1 MGTLDDLVVYQK
13 AVELRRKIKPF
24 ADSFPPEEKFSLKSQ
39 LKRSSRSISAN
50 IAEGYGRYHYQE
62 NIRFLRISRGSLLE
76 TIDHISVAFDEEYID
91 ELTKL
96 DLISDCQLL
105 LKIMNGYIA
114 YLKRKKNPPDEAE

>member
-13 AVELRRKIKPF
+13 AVDLRRKIKPF
-24 ADSFPPEEKFSLKSQ
+24 ADSFPTEEKFSLKSQ

>member
-62 NIRFLRISRGSLLE
+62 NIQFLRISRGSLLE

-91 ELTKL
+91 ELTKMNL
-96 DLISDCQLL
+96 TSDCHLL
-105 LKIMNGYIA
+105 LKILNGYIA